1 MEYVIVEFGERREVL
16 VDGVS
21 QGDNMTAP
29 GSYCLLMVTDGTHTL
44 ELGGPKNYVP
54 PSQTVV
60 IDGTSPINPLRV
72 VFQKK
77 G

>member
-1 MEYVIVEFGERREVL
+1 MEYVIVEFAERREVL
-16 VDGVS
+16 VDDVS
-21 QGDNMTAP
+21 QGDNMTAS
-29 GSYCLLMVTDGTHTL
+29 GNYRLLMVTDGTHKL
-44 ELGGPKNYVP
+44 ELGGSKNYVP
-54 PSQTVV
+54 SAQTVV

>member
-1 MEYVIVEFGERREVL
+1 VEYVIVEFAERREVL
-16 VDGVS
+16 VDESSV
-21 QGDNMTAP
+21 GDNMTNA
-29 GSYCLLMVTDGTHTL
+29 GDYRILMVTEGVHTL
-44 ELGGPKNYVP
+44 GLGGAKNYM
-54 PSQTVV
+54 PSAQTVV